1 MNHYSTESNLQR
13 GTEPQKAHMLIL
25 LVFVGVIAESMD
37 AYFGAFAEVC
47 AEMGYRRL
55 NSREAFLKLFEGNP
69 IRQLFW
75 AGFPIFRLRRILNR
89 FKPRLL
95 EAHKLIRPFEG
106 ITEVVSTLARRFPV
120 FVITSNVAEIVSAF
134 LKRHGIVGVAGVIG
148 SETHTSKVRKIR
160 RMLRQYP
167 KYQAYYVSDTKGDL
181 LEARRAGAIP
191 VAVAWGWHSV
201 NKLAE
206 GKPAHMVSSPE
217 ELRDLFVSNR
227 QN

>member
-1 MNHYSTESNLQR
+1 MPHCRGRESAPQRETE
-13 GTEPQKAHMLIL
+13 AHEAHTLIL
-25 LVFVGVIAESMD
+25 FDFDGVIADSMD

-47 AEMGYRRL
+47 TEMGYRRL

-69 IRQLFW
+69 IRQLLW
-75 AGFPIFRLRRILNR
+75 AGFPIFRLRRVLNR

-95 EAHKLIRPFEG
+95 EVNKLVRPFEG

-134 LKRHGIVGVAGVIG
+134 LKRHGIMGVAGVIG
-148 SETHTSKVRKIR
+148 SETHTSKVKKIR
-160 RMLRQYP
+160 RMLREYP

-191 VAVAWGWHSV
+191 IAVAWGWHSLK
-201 NKLAE
+201 KLAE
-206 GKPAHMVSSPE
+206 GRPALVVSSPE
-217 ELRDLFVSNR
+217 ELRSLFMPK
-227 QN
+227 Q